1 MHGARHEAAPAPLD
15 TSSIQCLVVQD
26 SLSKWENSSIS
37 FSQTV
42 TVRKPSEKFQSFHSP
57 LFLWTDR
64 SFLYSK
70 SKKGFWWRW
79 FSESWNCPENS
90 WSFPDWIRRVEID
103 RKGWSHCEVATT
115 WHIFTKKTQK
125 RNKHNDGVHIER
137 IDNKCFCRYLLKF
150 IIIPI

>member
-37 FSQTV
+37 FSKTV

-57 LFLWTDR
+57 HFFLFC
-64 SFLYSK
+64 SK
-70 SKKGFWWRW
+70 SKKELRWRW